1 MKKNFPFY
9 RLNPWKQSKE
19 FVILDKKDNEQFF
32 LCPIYDQSHE
42 PCSLEAIPHL
52 PSSKKKKKKMSLVYI
67 KASYLKRRKLWWSE
81 DKINKYN
88 SNNN

>member
-1 MKKNFPFY
+1 MNNSFY
-9 RLNPWKQSKE
+9 VQSMTKVMNHAASKQ
-19 FVILDKKDNEQFF
+19 F
-32 LCPIYDQSHE
+32 LTYLQ
-42 PCSLEAIPHL
+42 A
-52 PSSKKKKKKMSLVYI
+52 KKKKKMSLVYI